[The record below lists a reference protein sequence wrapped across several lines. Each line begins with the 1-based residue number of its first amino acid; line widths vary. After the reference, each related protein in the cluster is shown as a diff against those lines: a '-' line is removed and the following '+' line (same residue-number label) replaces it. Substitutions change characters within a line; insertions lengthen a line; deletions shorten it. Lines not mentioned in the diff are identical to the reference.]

1 MVSFFQA
8 IRNRKSNNIA
18 TKVKKLLS
26 IKQLR
31 VQGNKK
37 NKMEEFKDNM
47 RINALR
53 TGNNSLSMIDII
65 PGDQDDN
72 DEDFID
78 ENYEMALTK
87 LKLIAMFEQK
97 GLLIHLM
104 STAGGGKPL
113 SCAKTSIKRL
123 VDYLLWMYDLI
134 NERGLSSTE
143 TEYIHHFTGSMVHH
157 FTGSCWKSC

>member
-65 PGDQDDN
+65 PSDQDDN
-72 DEDFID
+72 DEDFI
-78 ENYEMALTK
+78 
-87 LKLIAMFEQK
+87 
-97 GLLIHLM
+97 
-104 STAGGGKPL
+104 
-113 SCAKTSIKRL
+113 
-123 VDYLLWMYDLI
+123 
-134 NERGLSSTE
+134 
-143 TEYIHHFTGSMVHH
+143 
-157 FTGSCWKSC
+157 